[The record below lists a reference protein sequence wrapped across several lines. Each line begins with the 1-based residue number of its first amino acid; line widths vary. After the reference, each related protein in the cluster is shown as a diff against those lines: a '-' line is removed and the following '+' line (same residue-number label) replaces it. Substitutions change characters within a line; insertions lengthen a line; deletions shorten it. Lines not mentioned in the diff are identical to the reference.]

1 LDLSFSSKHIVY
13 GKVVPR
19 RLCEQ
24 QIQTRIHLEAM
35 KDRVPSRQWDWII
48 WLTLGFGLLATVIG
62 LLRNRL
68 RQAQRH
74 EKSLPS
80 ELTLDLQQFQGLSE
94 AEAIE
99 RHSPVLAQK
108 QEQAARQVR
117 RDIWRSRTLSI
128 FNLSLLALAAVRALL
143 GDPLGAWLTLGI
155 LILNIALNVIQ
166 QMMATR
172 RLEQLMVQTRPQ
184 ATAIRDGRTRSID
197 VDEIVIDDLLVIG
210 PGDEFLAN
218 GEILEG
224 KPEVAE
230 VTAVSGES
238 NVAVKGRGD
247 LIQAGSYCIQGRAV
261 YKVTNLPEDLGNQK
275 WTPVVKKTEL
285 TPLQRI
291 ISRILRL
298 MLIFIAIFLALLLLD
313 WFNSPLLSRVFE
325 AKYREA
331 VSIIFSIS
339 ANGLFFMIIASYAL
353 GSARLGG
360 EGVLIRE
367 SRALESLAQ
376 VSVLC
381 VSKTG
386 TLTSTQVTL
395 DMFPSVNGFPIWDE
409 SRVRQILGDFA
420 HSTPAENLLMRD
432 LSDNLGGNKRPV
444 EQSAWLLSAY
454 GWSAVTFS
462 EAEVGGTYVI
472 GEPAILRPH
481 LATVQAP
488 EEEETLTLV
497 EAGSANGNLRQR
509 LGVERFSR
517 FFRRSDEMK
526 EDVADDPVSDVSS
539 TEGIEVNQ
547 KEYDPTDSSP
557 AVEPDVDAS
566 ESPVSGHDG
575 IFQGLLIRLNRFRN
589 ATRDPETEDAQE
601 PEPSTP
607 APQLFFAYA
616 PEPVALYDTAG
627 WPQLPTDLIAVCTLT
642 FQERIQPQTVE
653 VARTFTEAGV
663 KIKILSSDDPIR
675 MLDAAERLGLIGDVP
690 APQSIISG
698 MQLAEMSERQFEQ
711 AVKGATILGQL
722 NSEQKGRIVRT
733 LRRYEERVTMVG
745 DRVDDV
751 PAMEAANLSIAL
763 RSGSQAAL
771 STADIVLLENSLE
784 VLPTMLQQGQRIVN
798 GLLDILKINLT
809 QIGYILL
816 LILVMV
822 ATGRRVFYY
831 HPTHGGIISF
841 FTVIIP
847 TVGLTLWS
855 SAQALPVQFMRSR
868 LAHFVVPAAITMAA
882 TTLVVNQ
889 ITGPLHLNTPLS
901 QLAVTYGLIV
911 IGLLLIFFVQ
921 PPTRFWVGG
930 DVFSGDRRIVIMVI
944 VLFLLFMAVTYVPLT
959 QDWFRLGPL
968 NRVQDYA
975 VIIAASVVWTILVR
989 LIWRSPW
996 LRKQAG
1002 ILSNNPSSN
1011 GDLSN

>member
-1 LDLSFSSKHIVY
+1 
-13 GKVVPR
+13 
-19 RLCEQ
+19 
-24 QIQTRIHLEAM
+24 
-35 KDRVPSRQWDWII
+35 
-48 WLTLGFGLLATVIG
+48 
-62 LLRNRL
+62 
-68 RQAQRH
+68 
-74 EKSLPS
+74 
-80 ELTLDLQQFQGLSE
+80 LTLDLQQFQGLSE

-99 RHSPVLAQK
+99 RHSPVLAKK

-117 RDIWRSRTLSI
+117 RDIWRSRTLSV

-172 RLEQLMVQTRPQ
+172 RLEQLMVQTKPL
-184 ATAIRDGRTRSID
+184 ATTIRDGRTRSID
-197 VDEIVIDDLLVIG
+197 VDEIVTDDLLVIG

-230 VTAVSGES
+230 VTVVSGEN

-291 ISRILRL
+291 VSRILRL

-339 ANGLFFMIIASYAL
+339 ASGLFFMIIASYAL

-386 TLTSTQVTL
+386 ALTSAQVTF
-395 DMFPSVNGFPIWDE
+395 DMFPPVNGFPILDE
-409 SRVRQILGDFA
+409 RRVRQILGDFA

-444 EQSAWLLSAY
+444 EQAAWLLSAY

-462 EAEVGGTYVI
+462 EADVGGTYVI

-481 LATVQAP
+481 LVAGQVS
-488 EEEETLTLV
+488 EEEETLALT
-497 EAGSANGNLRQR
+497 EAGSTNGNLRQR
-509 LGVERFSR
+509 FEIISFGR
-517 FFRRSDEMK
+517 FFRRSDQMK
-526 EDVADDPVSDVSS
+526 EEISDDAVSVMGSPA
-539 TEGIEVNQ
+539 GIEVDQ
-547 KEYDPTDSSP
+547 KEHDPGDSSP
-557 AVEPDVDAS
+557 ATEPDFDDD
-566 ESPVSGHDG
+566 ESPVNDHGG
-575 IFQGLLIRLNRFRN
+575 IFQGLRLRLDRFRE
-589 ATRDPETEDAQE
+589 TTQDLETEDGQA
-601 PEPSTP
+601 PEPTSA
-607 APQLFFAYA
+607 APQLLFAYVA
-616 PEPVALYDTAG
+616 EPVVLYDAGG
-627 WPQLPTDLIAVCTLT
+627 WPQLPMNLVPLCSLT
-642 FQERIQPQTVE
+642 FEERIQSQAVE
-653 VARTFTEAGV
+653 VAHTFTKAGV
-663 KIKILSSDDPIR
+663 KIKILSSDEPNR
-675 MLDAAERLGLIGDVP
+675 MLDAAERLGLTNDVP
-690 APQSIISG
+690 EPQSVISG
-698 MQLAEMSERQFEQ
+698 KQLAEMNEGQFEQ
-711 AVKGATILGQL
+711 AVIGATILGQL
-722 NSEQKGRIVRT
+722 NSQQKRRIVRA

-763 RSGSQAAL
+763 RSSSQAAL

-809 QIGYILL
+809 QISYILL
-816 LILVMV
+816 LVLVMAV
-822 ATGRRVFYY
+822 TGRRVFYY
-831 HPTHGGIISF
+831 HPTHGGVISF
-841 FTVIIP
+841 FTIIIP
-847 TVGLTLWS
+847 SVGLTLWS
-855 SAQALPVQFMRSR
+855 SAQALPVRFMRSR
-868 LAHFVVPAAITMAA
+868 LAHFVVPAAIMMAA
-882 TTLVVNQ
+882 ATLAINQ
-889 ITGPLHLNTPLS
+889 IIGPLELNTPIS

-930 DVFSGDRRIVIMVI
+930 DVFSGDRRIVAMVL
-944 VLFLLFMAVTYVPLT
+944 VLFLLFIAVTYIPLT

-975 VIIAASVVWTILVR
+975 VIIGVSVVWSVLIR
-989 LIWRSPW
+989 FIWRSPW
-996 LRKQAG
+996 LGKRAG
-1002 ILSNNPSSN
+1002 ILSDNPTRN
-1011 GDLSN
+1011 GDPSK

>member
-1 LDLSFSSKHIVY
+1 MKERVS
-13 GKVVPR
+13 R
-19 RLCEQ
+19 R
-24 QIQTRIHLEAM
+24 R
-35 KDRVPSRQWDWII
+35 WDWIL
-48 WLTLGFGLLATVIG
+48 WPTLSLTLVASLWAY
-62 LLRNRL
+62 LRYRL
-68 RQAQRH
+68 RHSQRQ

-99 RHSPVLAQK
+99 QHSPLLAQK
-108 QEQAARQVR
+108 QEQEARQVR

-172 RLEQLMVQTRPQ
+172 RLEELMVQTKPL
-184 ATAIRDGRTRSID
+184 ATAIRDGQIRNIEA
-197 VDEIVIDDLLVIG
+197 DEIVTDDIIVIG
-210 PGDEFLAN
+210 PGDEFLAT

-224 KPEVAE
+224 EPEIAEVA
-230 VTAVSGES
+230 AVSNEN

-247 LIQAGSYCIQGRAV
+247 LIQAGSYCVQGRAV
-261 YKVTNLPEDLGNQK
+261 YRVTDLPEDLGNQK

-298 MLIFIAIFLALLLLD
+298 MLFFIAVFLTLLLLD

-339 ANGLFFMIIASYAL
+339 ASGLFFMIVASYAL

-360 EGVLIRE
+360 IGVLIRE
-367 SRALESLAQ
+367 SSALESLAQ

-386 TLTSTQVTL
+386 ALTSAQVKL
-395 DMFPSVNGFPIWDE
+395 DMFPPVNGFPILDE
-409 SRVRQILGDFA
+409 SRVRQILGDLA
-420 HSTPAENLLMRD
+420 HSTPADSLLMRD

-444 EQSAWLLSAY
+444 EQAAWLLAAY

-462 EAEVGGTYVI
+462 EADVTGTYVI
-472 GEPAILRPH
+472 GEPAILQPH
-481 LATVQAP
+481 LVAAQAP
-488 EEEETLTLV
+488 EEEETLRLV
-497 EAGSANGNLRQR
+497 DAGSANGNLRQR
-509 LGVERFSR
+509 FEIRRFGR
-517 FFRRSDEMK
+517 FFRRSDEME
-526 EDVADDPVSDVSS
+526 EDVAADPVSDVSA

-547 KEYDPTDSSP
+547 IEYDPTDSTP
-557 AVEPDVDAS
+557 LAEADVDAS
-566 ESPVSGHDG
+566 ESPVNGHDG
-575 IFQGLLIRLNRFRN
+575 IFQGRRLCLDRFRK
-589 ATRDPETEDAQE
+589 ATQDPETEDAQE

-607 APQLFFAYA
+607 APQLLFAYV
-616 PEPVALYDTAG
+616 PEPVALYDDAG
-627 WPQLPTDLIAVCTLT
+627 WPQLPTDLIAVCRLT
-642 FQERIQPQTVE
+642 FQQRIQPQTVE
-653 VARTFTEAGV
+653 MARTFSEAGV

-711 AVKGATILGQL
+711 AVMGATILGQL

-751 PAMEAANLSIAL
+751 PAMEAANLSISL
-763 RSGSQAAL
+763 RSSSQAAL
-771 STADIVLLENSLE
+771 STADIVLLEHSLE

-816 LILVMV
+816 LILVMAV
-822 ATGRRVFYY
+822 TGRRVFYY
-831 HPTHGGIISF
+831 HPTQGGVISF

-855 SAQALPVQFMRSR
+855 SAQALPVRFMRSR
-868 LAHFVVPAAITMAA
+868 LAHFVVPAAVTMAA
-882 TTLVVNQ
+882 ATLVINQ
-889 ITGPLHLNTPLS
+889 IIGPLDLNTPLS

-911 IGLLLIFFVQ
+911 IGLVLIIFVQ

-930 DVFSGDRRIVIMVI
+930 DVFSGDRRIVIMVF
-944 VLFLLFMAVTYVPLT
+944 VLFLLFAAVTYFPLT

-975 VIIAASVVWTILVR
+975 VIIAVSVVWTVLIR
-989 LIWRSPW
+989 FIWRSPW
-996 LRKQAG
+996 LRKRAG
-1002 ILSNNPSSN
+1002 ILSENPDRN
-1011 GDLSN
+1011 GDHGR